1 MMMTRREKMKKLNIA
16 LGSAICVITM
26 GANLV
31 FKHYFGIENNVGL
44 SVLVGIIVG
53 LSATVG
59 YVYSKLED
67 IHEE

>member
-1 MMMTRREKMKKLNIA
+1 MMTRREKMKKLNIA
-16 LGSAICVITM
+16 LGAAICGLTL

-31 FKHYFGIENNVGL
+31 FKHYFGLENNVEL

-67 IHEE
+67 FHEE